1 MPTQWTFHAV
11 AYARIN
17 FHSALLNQ
25 TEDPPNASGVEI
37 AYAMP
42 TQFIEYFVQEI
53 KLTALE

>member
-1 MPTQWTFHAV
+1 MPAQWTIHPV

-25 TEDPPNASGVEI
+25 TEDPPNAGGVEI

-42 TQFIEYFVQEI
+42 TQFIEYFVLEI
-53 KLTALE
+53 KLTVLE